1 MNNLEDEMKFIN
13 LREGLSSK
21 ANLVSANEYQNLI
34 KDKSK
39 DWYRSLFLYN
49 QNHKKIVTTTGTV
62 SGIEDTETNI
72 LYFDFDSKDNI
83 EFARKDAVTTA
94 HRLIER
100 GIPETAISSHFT
112 GNKGFSLEVQ
122 LNDSITPSMFK
133 AIVFDVAGDLKTF
146 DKVVNDPNRIIRL
159 PNTKHQ
165 KSGLYKIPL
174 ELYELDEMSLT
185 DIIELAKNPRPLT
198 QSSTKVSLPESL
210 KNIQIPET
218 KTKVEVEYSF
228 DHTTLDMKV
237 KPKYLDEARWLL
249 ANGFFKS
256 GQRNHAMLCLA
267 ATYRNVGY
275 AEEHVKNLL
284 NGVAEI
290 QSKRTGEEQFPD
302 NEIDLIIGQVFSE
315 HWKGGQFTTKDPTNW
330 LAQYASS
337 MGVKNKTDID
347 VEPMKISE
355 IEGQFINFVQNIE
368 KNTIKTGIK
377 SLDATMPITV
387 GSNVGI
393 VAAPGAG
400 KTALALNILENTSKQ
415 GIISVFASLDMH
427 RNRLFEKLLYKV
439 TGLPREEVYHIFK
452 TGGPKQKE
460 LMVKIKEKYGNVWF
474 YDRSSATI
482 NSIRNYVQEVEQ
494 TTGEKVRF
502 VMLDYFERV
511 NTDVADDTAASKKIA
526 NEIQD
531 MVNDLDIASIT
542 LCQPNKFSLG
552 SGPDTELTS
561 YTSIKGSSFLY
572 QSFRGIV
579 GLSRPFYTP
588 STKELDKYMIMNIL
602 KNDLGELD
610 RLEFGWKGKTGEIY
624 ELEDI
629 EKQELKELLKLK
641 KESKN
646 GGDSGWE

>member
-1 MNNLEDEMKFIN
+1 MNNLEEEMKFVN
-13 LREGLSSK
+13 LREGLTSK
-21 ANLVSANEYQNLI
+21 ANLVAANEYQNLI

-49 QNHKKIVTTTGTV
+49 QNHKKIVSTTGTV
-62 SGIEDTETNI
+62 SGIEDTVTNI
-72 LYFDFDSKDNI
+72 LYFDFDSKDSL
-83 EFARKDAVTTA
+83 ELARQDAIVTA
-94 HRLIER
+94 HRLIDR
-100 GIPETAISSHFT
+100 GIPEQSIVAHFT

-122 LNDSITPSMFK
+122 LNDSITPSTFK

-174 ELYELDEMSLT
+174 HLYELDELPIT
-185 DIIELAKNPRPLT
+185 QITELAKNQRNIQVEST
-198 QSSTKVSLPESL
+198 QVDLPDDM
-210 KNIQIPET
+210 KNIKVPEKKKET
-218 KTKVEVEYSF
+218 EAEYSF
-228 DHTTLDMKV
+228 DHTTIDMKT

-249 ANGFFKS
+249 ANGFFKT

-284 NGVAEI
+284 TGVAEI
-290 QSKRTGEEQFPD
+290 QSKRTGEEEFPD
-302 NEIDLIIGQVFSE
+302 SEIDLIISQVFSE
-315 HWKGGQFTTKDPTNW
+315 TWKGGQFTTKDPTNW
-330 LAQYASS
+330 LAIYASS
-337 MGVKNKTDID
+337 MGVKNKIDLD

-355 IEGQFINFVQNIE
+355 IESQFVSFVQNIE

-377 SLDATMPITV
+377 SLDRTMPITV

-415 GIISVFASLDMH
+415 GITSVFASLDMH

-452 TGGPKQKE
+452 TNNPRQKE
-460 LMVKIKEKYGNVWF
+460 LMNLIRERYGNVWF

-482 NSIRNYVQEVEQ
+482 ASIRNYIQEVEQ

-511 NTDVADDTAASKKIA
+511 NTDVSDDTAASKKIA

-531 MVNDLDIASIT
+531 LVNDLDVAAIV

-552 SGPDTELTS
+552 SGPDTEITS

-572 QSFRGIV
+572 QSFRGIIS
-579 GLSRPFYTP
+579 LSRPFYTP
-588 STKELDKYMIMNIL
+588 STKELDKYMVMNIL

-610 RLEFGWKGKTGEIY
+610 RLEFGWKGKTGEIS
-624 ELEDI
+624 ELEDV
-629 EKQELKELLKLK
+629 ERQELKELLKLK
-641 KESKN
+641 KENKDN
-646 GGDSGWE
+646 DSGWD